1 MHLLIVLLA
10 AMGKF
15 AVSLGLSFVV
25 HLAAPHA
32 LWTGLVL
39 FVAVGKF
46 AVSLGLSF
54 GRTGRIT

>member
-39 FVAVGKF
+39 CVA
-46 AVSLGLSF
+46 ASLAYALARHRRPDG
-54 GRTGRIT
+54 